1 MSTPKS
7 RPVHP
12 SVLSVFEGK
21 TGVEHSTWA
30 RVTNHSLETTTTTD
44 GNGNGNSN
52 GMPDLVTAN
61 ASTLSIYRVDEATG
75 KMLLVHTY
83 SNLAGNVCFLE
94 TLRVNDYDDD
104 GDSEDI
110 QSSSAMEEERD
121 EAQQPTRTPTT
132 TIKKGRRRR
141 RRRADALLV
150 GFCGHPRLAV
160 IHVKPDLLLATTLLD
175 LTPALTDYSHGAV
188 TPLEQDLTAN
198 LFQRDEDSSHHHQ
211 ATVSV
216 VLGGGISL
224 ICLELKYNRSV
235 GGWRA
240 IEEPYILPLATLAQA
255 IDKKTLVGQTNTN
268 NSQKGYSH
276 HNSNKSDT
284 NNALL
289 TQSIVTG
296 FGDILSTAFLPG
308 YLEPTMVVL
317 HSNPYVGNTWTGRLG
332 RDTEGSTGGTRY
344 SLILTAITVTVCH
357 QRSALLWSTEVPA
370 DAVYVYTCPV
380 DAATTGAS
388 TSSNTRSDRD
398 ASSAAACLVH
408 CVNSV
413 VWISNT
419 GQIQQCLAVNGWV
432 AASLST
438 SYAGIVA
445 ANSWPFPKLSMQL
458 DGAQFTP
465 ITTNTWFVV
474 LRRGQVYLL
483 QKNDGGQWS
492 LMSLYQTVGAVGEI
506 SCMSICPMGHY
517 SASSF
522 GKDNSFFQ
530 LSSKAEASGK
540 KSLQQQQQHAIGL
553 LFVASRL
560 GDSSLLGYALGET
573 SVVDA
578 LQTEPGLGSDKK
590 GLKKEN
596 VVIPTKEE
604 TADKN
609 SSITAIKIDGDTAV
623 NEEDYERIL
632 KLEEDALYGGTTLDE
647 KSGNPDIVPPS
658 DDDDEALGNLRAKR
672 ARFSNLLVVRSL
684 RVLDSLTALGPLG
697 PACLGPLAPSPEVV
711 IDPTLSSANTTPAAA
726 TTGQVFPC
734 GYGSSGG
741 LALFTVPGRDDR
753 NILAEADCINAKAL
767 FSLPRRGLVLMSML
781 PEHGG
786 TKVFKLEADEATAK
800 DTLIEVDLN
809 EWCTNEDTL
818 DFFTACHLL
827 LCVDLTDDSF
837 LILVASPID
846 EHSNSYFIII
856 LQQRTVSIDGKSTT
870 TVRMKAANQL
880 DIPNGEFITAAKA
893 VEDKESDQVLLTYTV
908 GAVGPTVVVI
918 TSDGSMIVKHSFSAA
933 DSSSE
938 MDVTSNFD
946 NEVETMSEEEKFYA
960 DRKIVSVDIFKAP
973 KSIFAPKVSPK
984 IRPKGSEPPVND
996 QSNVLTPA
1004 KSNNVMDED
1013 DKELY
1018 YEGNS
1023 TDLRDERKE
1032 GTDDPN
1038 VEHDY
1043 SQVPDGEDSWYFATS
1058 RQSGELDIFLFSD
1071 LNAPVWSCIGC
1082 GHGTPSLQLQD
1093 QTPSRNPIGHK
1104 VYTREMKFFFCGP
1117 SSDEWGN
1124 SKGLTGPRPL
1134 CLMLETDDGDVQI
1147 YNADIHHLSLELQS
1161 FRRVPLKDVSRPSH
1175 ASTKHF
1181 SKLRRKKMLSA
1192 KDGTELSSDFQH
1204 RRLFSFSNISGQDG
1218 AFVSVSRP
1226 FWLIAERGKPT
1237 VLHHRCRHVAPAGA
1251 RPRPITGFC
1260 SGLSLSNRDEFSY
1273 VTVHE
1278 RVGRVGSQR
1287 VSLFD
1292 GILNLA
1298 SKNSLLPG
1306 GGLFVE
1312 KIPFGVTVRKIQF
1325 IDDGHPSTGSR
1336 PLYAVLVSREFEADL
1351 SELND
1356 DGLSAEER
1364 QHIADEKENGKIQ
1377 RQVEADLG
1385 GFDVEQEWVEEIER
1399 ENCFKVDKSLG
1410 GAPPVPKSAYSLW
1423 IVDVVN
1429 GWQVVDSHELE
1440 DFEYGTSM
1448 EVVTLSDFVAEPGSP
1463 DYDLS
1468 EDNLDSKYFIA
1479 VGAGTIDK
1487 DGEDVACKGRVLL
1500 FEVNRPKD
1508 TPNAELNFVYEK
1520 KIFHGPV
1527 TSLSCLAVEGKSRLI
1542 IGAGADVNVEQ
1553 WGNDKLTQVGFFRA
1567 TMQVLDI
1574 KLFKNFFILSDA
1586 YDSLYFLVWRESDKS
1601 LTMLAKDYDPIPVY
1615 CSGILSRGGSLDFV
1629 CHDDRQNLQF
1639 FQYAPGDPAARGG
1652 NKLVCRADFHLGS
1665 QTTDLRS
1672 HFCRSSLLVNSATPA
1687 STLAALKQQD
1697 TFFGKADDDQKLA
1710 ITFGTT
1716 DGGYCSVVP
1725 LSEPV
1730 YWRMTALQSVL
1741 VNALESDCAL
1751 SQRAWRLYR
1760 RASRRGGCRNND
1772 RKKGVIDGDLVLQ
1785 YTDLSKAD
1793 QEDLASAIGSTVDL
1807 ILDNL
1812 LELRCSSMV
1821 L

>member
-1 MSTPKS
+1 
-7 RPVHP
+7 
-12 SVLSVFEGK
+12 
-21 TGVEHSTWA
+21 
-30 RVTNHSLETTTTTD
+30 
-44 GNGNGNSN
+44 
-52 GMPDLVTAN
+52 MPDLVTAN
-61 ASTLSIYRVDEATG
+61 ASTLSIYRVDESTG

-94 TLRVNDYDDD
+94 TLRVNDYEDDDGD

-110 QSSSAMEEERD
+110 QSSAMEEEEKD
-121 EAQQPTRTPTT
+121 ESQQPTRTATT
-132 TIKKGRRRR
+132 TIKKGRRHR

-175 LTPALTDYSHGAV
+175 LTPALTDYSHGAI

-240 IEEPYILPLATLAQA
+240 IEEPYIVPLATLAQA
-255 IDKKTLVGQTNTN
+255 IDKKTLVGQTNN

-332 RDTEGSTGGTRY
+332 RDTEGGTGGTRY
-344 SLILTAITVTVCH
+344 SLILSAITVTVCH

-370 DAVYVYTCPV
+370 DAMYVYTCPV
-380 DAATTGAS
+380 DAAITGS
-388 TSSNTRSDRD
+388 TSTTRSDRD
-398 ASSAAACLVH
+398 ASSTAACLVH

-432 AASLST
+432 ASSLST
-438 SYAGIVA
+438 SYTGIVA

-465 ITTNTWFVV
+465 INTNTWFVV

-506 SCMSICPMGHY
+506 SCVSICPMGHY

-530 LSSKAEASGK
+530 LSSKAEASGE

-573 SVVDA
+573 TVVDA

-590 GLKKEN
+590 GVKKEN
-596 VVIPTKEE
+596 VVIPTEE
-604 TADKN
+604 EAADGN
-609 SSITAIKIDGDTAV
+609 SSMTAVKIDGDTAV

-632 KLEEDALYGGTTLDE
+632 QLEEDALYGGTTLNE

-684 RVLDSLTALGPLG
+684 RVLDSFTALGPLG

-711 IDPTLSSANTTPAAA
+711 IDPTLLSANTTPAAA

-767 FSLPRRGLVLMSML
+767 FSLPRRGLVLISML

-786 TKVFKLEADEATAK
+786 TKVFKLEADEDTAK

-856 LQQRTVSIDGKSTT
+856 LQQQTVSSDDGKSTT

-880 DIPNGEFITAAKA
+880 DIPNGEFVTAAKA
-893 VEDKESDQVLLTYTV
+893 VEDKESDQVLLTYIV
-908 GAVGPTVVVI
+908 GSVGPTVVVI

-946 NEVETMSEEEKFYA
+946 NEVETLSEEEKFYA

-973 KSIFAPKVSPK
+973 KSIFAAKVSPK
-984 IRPKGSEPPVND
+984 IRPGSSEQSVND
-996 QSNVLTPA
+996 QSNILAPV
-1004 KSNNVMDED
+1004 KSNNIMDED

-1018 YEGNS
+1018 YEGNP
-1023 TDLRDERKE
+1023 TDMRDERKE

-1058 RQSGELDIFLFSD
+1058 RQSGELDIFLFSN
-1071 LNAPVWSCIGC
+1071 LNTPVWSCIGC
-1082 GHGTPSLQLQD
+1082 GHGTPSLKLQD

-1124 SKGLTGPRPL
+1124 SKGLTGPRPF
-1134 CLMLETDDGDVQI
+1134 CLMLETNDGDVQI

-1192 KDGTELSSDFQH
+1192 KDGTEMSSDFQH

-1218 AFVSVSRP
+1218 AFASVSRP

-1260 SGLSLSNRDEFSY
+1260 SGLSLSNRDESSY

-1364 QHIADEKENGKIQ
+1364 QHIADEKENAKIQ

-1448 EVVTLSDFVAEPGSP
+1448 KVITLSDFVAEPGSP
-1463 DYDLS
+1463 DYDLL

-1527 TSLSCLAVEGKSRLI
+1527 TSLSCLVVEGKSRLI

-1574 KLFKNFFILSDA
+1574 KLFKTFFILSDA